1 MRATRLLARRRLT
14 FLMLGCN
21 MGATRGRAGSLSS
34 WLAGALFL
42 PVFCL
47 SGVHADAQEVEAPS
61 EERTESSRAVST
73 LSFLGGAAAGL
84 LAHEGGHLL
93 FDVAFDADPGF
104 RRVEFAGI
112 PFFAVT
118 HRDGLSPRREYT
130 ISAAGFWVQS
140 AAAEWVLIRRP
151 DLRRENG
158 ALAKG
163 LLAWSVSSSAVYAA
177 AAFGTFGPPERDT
190 RGMADSRAVA
200 EPWIG
205 LMLLVPAVCD
215 GWRYFDPEA
224 RWPRWVSRA
233 AKVGLVLLVM
243 TPRR

>member
-1 MRATRLLARRRLT
+1 
-14 FLMLGCN
+14 
-21 MGATRGRAGSLSS
+21 MGATRGRAGSLSG
-34 WLAGALFL
+34 WIATLLFL
-42 PVFCL
+42 TAFCFAEGRAL
-47 SGVHADAQEVEAPS
+47 AQTEETSSA
-61 EERTESSRAVST
+61 ERTETSRTVST

-104 RRVEFAGI
+104 RRVEFSGI

-118 HRDGLSPRREYT
+118 HRDGLSPRREYA
-130 ISAAGFWVQS
+130 ISAAGFWVQT
-140 AAAEWVLIRRP
+140 AAAEWVLTRRAQ
-151 DLRRENG
+151 LRHENG
-158 ALAKG
+158 AFAKG
-163 LLAWSVSSSAVYAA
+163 LLGWSVSSSAVYAA

-190 RGMADSRAVA
+190 RGMAESRAVA

-215 GWRYFDPEA
+215 TWRYFDPAA
-224 RWPRWVSRA
+224 RWPRWLSRA
-233 AKVGLVLLVM
+233 AKIGLVLLVM